1 MDRISKINSYYEK
14 NFQELQ
20 KLHMYLNNA
29 VRSNVNA
36 DNYRLLG
43 WESRQ
48 AQYAR
53 FAAFVKNVALDG
65 TSVLDVGC
73 GLGDLFHFMTCGI
86 GLNVEYTGIDISKRM
101 IAIACEQ
108 LAILRENGLR
118 LPEGNKSTVRF
129 VCKDVFEESEAD
141 AATTESRAE
150 SLQAPATASAG
161 AQSSQDC
168 AESDS
173 RAKDETRADWVYASG
188 IFNLNL
194 GNNDEFLRKAF
205 LRFAGLC
212 KKGFVC
218 SMLNVRST
226 DKEDTYYY
234 YEPSAVSALAKEY
247 GAKNVRIVDDYLEN
261 DFTIIA
267 EM

>member
-141 AATTESRAE
+141 AATTESRV
-150 SLQAPATASAG
+150 
-161 AQSSQDC
+161 
-168 AESDS
+168 
-173 RAKDETRADWVYASG
+173 DWVYASG